1 MARTPAVLALTAIA
15 ALAAV
20 AYAAPAAQAETACRT
35 HVQASLGVAVCHNP
49 DPRKDHVQLH
59 IECRRWWDPD
69 VDGRPVAIGPA
80 ETVTMADRCWKE
92 ILKIWVT
99 IKQGGR

>member
-1 MARTPAVLALTAIA
+1 MARTPAVLVLT
-15 ALAAV
+15 ALAAAAS
-20 AYAAPAAQAETACRT
+20 AYAAPAAYADTTCRT
-35 HVQASLGVAVCHNP
+35 QTYGSLGIAVCHNP
-49 DPRKDHVQLH
+49 DPRLDHVQLH

-80 ETVTMADRCWKE
+80 GTVTMGDRCWKE
-92 ILKIWVT
+92 IQRIWVT